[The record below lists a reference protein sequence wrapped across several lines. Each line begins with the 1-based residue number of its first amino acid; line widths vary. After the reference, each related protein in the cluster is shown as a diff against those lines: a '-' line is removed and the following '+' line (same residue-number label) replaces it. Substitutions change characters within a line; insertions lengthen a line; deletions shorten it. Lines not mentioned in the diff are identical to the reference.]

1 MKLSEVLQQL
11 DEKATM
17 AQLSK
22 LYGQAMRAI
31 PGSKKQNEIKKKIKK
46 LRKELKM
53 DEKTYAKSGL
63 GKWFKEKWVDI
74 SRKNKDGSHPPCGA
88 SAGKKARKGG
98 QRAYPKCRKKSVA
111 DRMTK
116 KQKKNAVARKR
127 KNYGAKGKPKKKP
140 VMTK

>member
-1 MKLSEVLQQL
+1 MKLSEVLEALEQ
-11 DEKATM
+11 
-17 AQLSK
+17 
-22 LYGQAMRAI
+22 
-31 PGSKKQNEIKKKIKK
+31 
-46 LRKELKM
+46 M

-127 KNYGAKGKPKKKP
+127 KNYGAKGTPKKKP